1 VGTCGQS
8 PDRERPGRAR
18 ALIEAY
24 NQGDAEAGAAIGV
37 LYLNGITY
45 PRDLAKARSY
55 LEWARGKGSGWA
67 SAVLALIYLNG
78 YGVPA
83 DPKRGFSLLEEAG
96 SRGYPGGR
104 ALQAL
109 NAYVE
114 AHSTGEFNTEAVASA
129 ARRAVE
135 TAKTGDPISLSVLAR
150 FYLVGVPTA
159 GVPQDWAKA
168 RTLWEEAMDKGY
180 LLAGSFLVPMYYYGY
195 GGPADQ
201 AKAIALAKQLVGM
214 GPQPTSFLATA
225 YYFGV
230 AGEPKDPK
238 KACDLASQS
247 RVHAQGM
254 AIYALCL
261 LDGHLPGGRAQG
273 YAWLLRA
280 AAGGNDLAKSLAPE
294 WEKRLTKEEIDEAKR
309 LLPNLK

>member
-1 VGTCGQS
+1 
-8 PDRERPGRAR
+8 
-18 ALIEAY
+18 
-24 NQGDAEAGAAIGV
+24 
-37 LYLNGITY
+37 
-45 PRDLAKARSY
+45 
-55 LEWARGKGSGWA
+55 
-67 SAVLALIYLNG
+67 
-78 YGVPA
+78 
-83 DPKRGFSLLEEAG
+83 
-96 SRGYPGGR
+96 
-104 ALQAL
+104 
-109 NAYVE
+109 
-114 AHSTGEFNTEAVASA
+114 
-129 ARRAVE
+129 
-135 TAKTGDPISLSVLAR
+135 
-150 FYLVGVPTA
+150 
-159 GVPQDWAKA
+159 
-168 RTLWEEAMDKGY
+168 MDKGY